1 MSKPF
6 RKRNALAV
14 HEMHYGPNMTPMVDV
29 VMVILIFFMS
39 STAILGP
46 EWFLKSSLPTVKA
59 NATAASQETKRVNIR
74 MRVTPNGTR
83 LEVDDRK
90 DVPIDGLAPILRTF
104 LDGRSPETLIV
115 PIKPDPGT
123 PYDDVVRVHEI
134 CERLQLKKYG
144 LISATEAFDAQ
155 STPATRLPEG
165 AK

>member
-39 STAILGP
+39 STGILGP
-46 EWFLKSSLPTVKA
+46 EWFLKSSLPTVKP
-59 NATAASQETKRVNIR
+59 NATAVNQETKRVNIR

-90 DVPIDGLAPILRTF
+90 DVPIDGLAAVLRPF

-115 PIKPDPGT
+115 PIMPDPGT

-144 LISATEAFDAQ
+144 LINPAEAPDAQ
-155 STPATRLPEG
+155 STPAMSRPEG

>member
-1 MSKPF
+1 MSTPF

-46 EWFLKSSLPTVKA
+46 EWFLRSTLPTVKA
-59 NATAASQETKRVNIR
+59 NATAANQETRRVNIR
-74 MRVTPNGTR
+74 MLVTPNGTR
-83 LEVDDRK
+83 LEVDDRE
-90 DVPIDGLAPILRTF
+90 DIPIDGLAAVLRTF

-115 PIKPDPGT
+115 PIQPDPGT

-144 LISATEAFDAQ
+144 LIHAAETSDAK
-155 STPATRLPEG
+155 STPAMRQPEG

>member
-46 EWFLKSSLPTVKA
+46 EWFLKSTLPTVKA
-59 NATAASQETKRVNIR
+59 SATAASQDTKRVNIR
-74 MRVTPNGTR
+74 MLVTPGGTR

-90 DVPIDGLAPILRTF
+90 DIPIDGLAAILRTF

-115 PIKPDPGT
+115 PITPDPGT

-144 LISATEAFDAQ
+144 LLDAAGASDAQ
-155 STPATRLPEG
+155 SPPATKRPEG